1 MAVTVAVA
9 VTVTVAVAL
18 AVAGQATALVVS
30 VSQIPG
36 TGGAL
41 AAGYVYANHTPSFSE
56 AAVILQYS

>member
-1 MAVTVAVA
+1 LAVTVAVA

-18 AVAGQATALVVS
+18 AGQATALVVS